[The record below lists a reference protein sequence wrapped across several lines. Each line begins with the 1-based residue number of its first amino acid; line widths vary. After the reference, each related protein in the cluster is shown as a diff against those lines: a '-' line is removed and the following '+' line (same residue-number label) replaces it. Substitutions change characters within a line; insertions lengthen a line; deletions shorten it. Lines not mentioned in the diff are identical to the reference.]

1 MKLVNKSYSIIEKKF
16 NDKEVADMDEIEKR
30 SIMKRPSEDAV
41 KLANSIYFTSI
52 QEGEP
57 YVYIAL
63 QQLCKLFGDYDKQ
76 NCKARITELLEELIE
91 PVAVEEFTYN
101 RKLIKWQAISFFTY
115 KFCLEKDEEYV
126 DIELNEMFIAA
137 MKQLEAEPYINFQ

>member
-1 MKLVNKSYSIIEKKF
+1 
-16 NDKEVADMDEIEKR
+16 MDEIEKR
-30 SIMKRPSEDAV
+30 LIMKRPSDDAV

-63 QQLCKLFGDYDKQ
+63 QQLCKLFGDGNMKH
-76 NCKARITELLEELIE
+76 CKARLTALLDELTE
-91 PVAVEEFTYN
+91 PVAIENFTYN
-101 RKLIKWQAISFFTY
+101 RKEIKWQAISFFTY
-115 KFCLEKDEEYV
+115 KFCFEKDEEYL